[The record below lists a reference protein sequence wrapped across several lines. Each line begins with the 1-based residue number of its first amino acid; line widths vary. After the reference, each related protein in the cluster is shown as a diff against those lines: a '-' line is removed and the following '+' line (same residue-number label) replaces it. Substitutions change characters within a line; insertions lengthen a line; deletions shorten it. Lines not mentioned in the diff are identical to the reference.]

1 MISENNIEIRL
12 YRNLQE
18 LSKIGPAWDLLAQ
31 TMPHKS
37 PLMTYS
43 WLSAFFECCITE
55 KQSWFVIA
63 SFHAGQLIAVL
74 PTVVIPYRFLGL
86 SRYYLT
92 TPNDDQTLSIDMV
105 MDSTNTHAK
114 DQLNLAQMMIEKAL
128 EITPRADF
136 FEFYRIDGI
145 STAFKQLYQNKT
157 LSCIQEYCES
167 GASLEIPENYQNYR
181 SSLKKNFKA
190 NLNKAKN
197 KLSRHSDVKYII
209 NNSNAIDITNLDVF
223 ADVEHA
229 CWKGTEGTSI
239 KSNIKTMEFY
249 RKLSAKL
256 ASKGWLRFH
265 ILELEG
271 KAIAANLA
279 IDFMGSTLLW
289 KLGYDEAHRRYSPGG
304 MLMEKL
310 IESASSNGNITQI
323 DLMTSQDWYDNW
335 NMQRRPFY
343 NYWLFKPSLIG
354 TFLSFAKALKIR
366 FKEITVLRKIKNTLL
381 NKTKR

>member
-1 MISENNIEIRL
+1 MIASDKIEIRI

-18 LSKIGPAWDLLAQ
+18 LSDIGPAWDLLAQ

-63 SFHAGQLIAVL
+63 SFRAGQLIAVL

-86 SRYYLT
+86 HRDYLT

-105 MDSTNTHAK
+105 MDSTNIHAQE
-114 DQLNLAQMMIEKAL
+114 QLGLAEVMIKKAF

-145 STAFKQLYQNKT
+145 STAFKQLHQNKT
-157 LSCIQEYCES
+157 LSCMQEYCEG
-167 GASLEIPENYQNYR
+167 GASLDVPADYQHYR

-197 KLSRHSDVKYII
+197 KISRHSDVKYLID
-209 NNSNAIDITNLDVF
+209 NSSSIDISNLDVF

-239 KSNIKTMEFY
+239 KSNVKTMEFY

-256 ASKGWLRFH
+256 ANKGWLRFH
-265 ILELEG
+265 LLELEG

-304 MLMEKL
+304 MLMENL
-310 IESASSNGNITQI
+310 IESASNNNNITQI

-335 NMQRRPFY
+335 GMQRRPFY
-343 NYWLFKPSLIG
+343 NYWLFKPTLIG
-354 TFLSFAKALKIR
+354 TSLRLVKALKIR
-366 FKEITVLRKIKNTLL
+366 LKEITMLRKIKSALL
-381 NKTKR
+381 NRITT